1 MSVRRT
7 IRRAWEAYR
16 LLRVASYAA
25 GALAGAGGLAGAY
38 WTLLA
43 RRLRAGLAED
53 SPEYAADTAVDP
65 WHAGERAAGLARM
78 LRQIRDASGARLV
91 PILAAAVVLIALLA
105 LANLRMPKPDNP
117 FDRDPVRLF
126 SDADR
131 TWIRMAAGGRCEHR
145 RLFGL
150 LRCRGPIEH
159 MDHHYRHNL
168 VGLCARHNLRKSD
181 GIPTLLRTWL
191 LYRSRLKYCPARL
204 RGYAWPDGRAH
215 SMRDDDR
222 KELE

>member
-65 WHAGERAAGLARM
+65 WHAGERAAGLARAAHFSWAHTATATAEVY
-78 LRQIRDASGARLV
+78 RDALAVSGQ
-91 PILAAAVVLIALLA
+91 
-105 LANLRMPKPDNP
+105 
-117 FDRDPVRLF
+117 
-126 SDADR
+126 
-131 TWIRMAAGGRCEHR
+131 GGS
-145 RLFGL
+145 G
-150 LRCRGPIEH
+150 
-159 MDHHYRHNL
+159 
-168 VGLCARHNLRKSD
+168 
-181 GIPTLLRTWL
+181 
-191 LYRSRLKYCPARL
+191 
-204 RGYAWPDGRAH
+204 
-215 SMRDDDR
+215 
-222 KELE
+222 